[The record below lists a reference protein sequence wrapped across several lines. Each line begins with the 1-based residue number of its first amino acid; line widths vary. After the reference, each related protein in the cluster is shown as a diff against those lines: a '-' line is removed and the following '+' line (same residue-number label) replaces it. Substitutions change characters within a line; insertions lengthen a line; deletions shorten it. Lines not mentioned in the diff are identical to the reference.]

1 VRVTAVDRWKRLPAW
16 ARWVL
21 AVYVIGFVDGT
32 VVHVRQLAHGGI
44 HAYAGF
50 GYVPVQVF
58 LVLLVVLD
66 PFTALLCAFVRWAG
80 IWLAVL
86 IMALDVAANWAGN
99 WNAMPRFLIVF
110 WVGEVFAIF
119 VFATAVP
126 LLRAIGGGNAR
137 LRGARLFEEVGG
149 LRGGQCPV

>member
-1 VRVTAVDRWKRLPAW
+1 MLRVMRRVRVIARDRWKRLPAW

-21 AVYVIGFVDGT
+21 AAYVIGFADGT

-58 LVLLVVLD
+58 LVLLVALD
-66 PFTALLCAFVRWAG
+66 PVAALLCVFTKRAG
-80 IWLAVL
+80 VWLAVL

-99 WNAMPRFLIVF
+99 WNAMPRFLVTF
-110 WVGEVFAIF
+110 LVGEF
-119 VFATAVP
+119 FATAVP
-126 LLRAIGGGNAR
+126 LLRAIGGTMST
-137 LRGARLFEEVGG
+137 
-149 LRGGQCPV
+149 

>member
-1 VRVTAVDRWKRLPAW
+1 MLRAMWRVYAIARERWTRLPAW
-16 ARWVL
+16 ARWVV

-66 PFTALLCAFVRWAG
+66 PVTALLCAFVRRAG

-86 IMALDVAANWAGN
+86 IMTLDVAANWAGN
-99 WNAMPRFLIVF
+99 WYAMPRFLVTF
-110 WVGEVFAIF
+110 WVGELFASSSSRPCSHCS
-119 VFATAVP
+119 VPSVGATSA
-126 LLRAIGGGNAR
+126 
-137 LRGARLFEEVGG
+137 
-149 LRGGQCPV
+149 

>member
-1 VRVTAVDRWKRLPAW
+1 MLRVMRWVRVIAREMWTRLPAW
-16 ARWVL
+16 ARWVV

-66 PFTALLCAFVRWAG
+66 PVTALLCAFVRRAG
-80 IWLAVL
+80 IRLAVL

-99 WNAMPRFLIVF
+99 WNAMPRFLVTF
-110 WVGEVFAIF
+110 WVGELFAVF
-119 VFATAVP
+119 VFATVFP
-126 LLRAIGGGNAR
+126 LLRAIAATTPTKEQDG
-137 LRGARLFEEVGG
+137 
-149 LRGGQCPV
+149 

>member
-1 VRVTAVDRWKRLPAW
+1 MLRVMRRVRVIARGRWKRLPAW

-21 AVYVIGFVDGT
+21 AVYVIGFADGT
-32 VVHVRQLAHGGI
+32 IDHVVWMTHGGI

-58 LVLLVVLD
+58 LALLVVLD
-66 PFTALLCAFVRWAG
+66 PVTALLCAFVKRAG

-86 IMALDVAANWAGN
+86 IMMLDVAANWAGN
-99 WNAMPRFLIVF
+99 WNAMSRFLITF
-110 WVGEVFAIF
+110 WVGGLFAIF

-126 LLRAIGGGNAR
+126 LLRAIGATT
-137 LRGARLFEEVGG
+137 
-149 LRGGQCPV
+149 PT